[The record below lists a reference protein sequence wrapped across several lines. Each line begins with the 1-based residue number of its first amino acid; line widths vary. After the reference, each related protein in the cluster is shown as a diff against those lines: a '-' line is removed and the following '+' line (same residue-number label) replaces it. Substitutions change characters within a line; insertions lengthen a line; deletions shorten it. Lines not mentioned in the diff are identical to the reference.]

1 MMSIKKI
8 LNTKNKK
15 MDKIDFII
23 LSVIIA
29 FYSVLSFINLGTTSS
44 PWTFLTLNKEE
55 EITLKLKDKEKVE
68 NIKFFNGNLSGT
80 YKITSST
87 NNIDY
92 NYIATY
98 KGNGAFSWNDEKLKA
113 NAKYLKIKSL
123 QKSTL
128 GSVTLYDN
136 NLNKIAIDKVISKNK
151 NKNNLID
158 EQRKTPKK
166 INYLNSSYFDEIY
179 FARTAYEYANGLKAY
194 DWVHPPLGKL
204 IQAIPIKIFNNMSPF
219 FYRLVSNICGI
230 LMIVIMYLFCKQMFL
245 QRKFSILGALL
256 MTFDTFH
263 FVQTRIGTIDSIL
276 VLFILLSYFFMYK
289 YISESNEKYLMF
301 SGLFFGCAT
310 SVKWIGLFAGL
321 GLAIIF
327 FTHVIKNKL
336 ISIKLLLK
344 CCMFYILIPLVI
356 YIGSYLLFP
365 NVENTYT
372 NSIENIVIQT
382 KDMYKYHSTL
392 NAKHPFSSKWYT
404 WIVTY
409 KPVWYYQG
417 EVSNNSHGT
426 IVALGNIAIYWLGL
440 ITLLYTIGKMII
452 KKDKNSFFIV
462 VGALSLYLP
471 YIFIGR
477 CMFLYHF
484 FPVLPFVMLS
494 IVNLFN
500 DLCKKIKNNI
510 FMYVYIAI
518 VILVFIIYYP
528 AISGIKVSNSY
539 LDSIKLFDTWIF

>member
-1 MMSIKKI
+1 MMSINKI

-98 KGNGAFSWNDEKLKA
+98 KGNGSFSWND
-113 NAKYLKIKSL
+113 
-123 QKSTL
+123 
-128 GSVTLYDN
+128 DN

-219 FYRLVSNICGI
+219 FYRLVSNI
-230 LMIVIMYLFCKQMFL
+230 
-245 QRKFSILGALL
+245 
-256 MTFDTFH
+256 
-263 FVQTRIGTIDSIL
+263 
-276 VLFILLSYFFMYK
+276 
-289 YISESNEKYLMF
+289 
-301 SGLFFGCAT
+301 
-310 SVKWIGLFAGL
+310 
-321 GLAIIF
+321 
-327 FTHVIKNKL
+327 
-336 ISIKLLLK
+336 
-344 CCMFYILIPLVI
+344 
-356 YIGSYLLFP
+356 
-365 NVENTYT
+365 
-372 NSIENIVIQT
+372 
-382 KDMYKYHSTL
+382 
-392 NAKHPFSSKWYT
+392 
-404 WIVTY
+404 
-409 KPVWYYQG
+409 
-417 EVSNNSHGT
+417 
-426 IVALGNIAIYWLGL
+426 
-440 ITLLYTIGKMII
+440 
-452 KKDKNSFFIV
+452 
-462 VGALSLYLP
+462 
-471 YIFIGR
+471 
-477 CMFLYHF
+477 
-484 FPVLPFVMLS
+484 
-494 IVNLFN
+494 
-500 DLCKKIKNNI
+500 
-510 FMYVYIAI
+510 
-518 VILVFIIYYP
+518 
-528 AISGIKVSNSY
+528 
-539 LDSIKLFDTWIF
+539 